1 MSSSLQKLEA
11 SARPSNASVRQAREI
26 SKLDREAGALRPSE
40 ALPRRLQA
48 CMQELL
54 SVNERYHELLQ
65 ASDEQRSEL
74 EAAREELARLRPAH
88 ALLETK
94 FAHEQVALR
103 NAEKSA
109 EDFRAAHE
117 LQAARITA
125 VEAERDDL
133 HKVVQ
138 AYAERLLQAE
148 SALGVTE
155 ERTAQAENWLTSHWQ
170 AGYEEGVAQQ
180 KKEMRQK
187 LLQVKT
193 KASQEQAQAFER
205 GQAVSNA
212 AASTKS
218 QREEAERRLLL
229 KRAEEA
235 RTQQKQLARQ
245 LESER
250 VAREAVEGK
259 ARTAQ
264 ARLAG
269 MRHEKASLANELKTA
284 RAAHTADLEH
294 FDQMENAL
302 GLACAEYSSLAAKHA
317 RAISPPRGPR
327 NMGANAFGSSPAD
340 EMRAAR
346 PRPAAVGDD
355 GVQLE

>member
-269 MRHEKASLANELKTA
+269 AS
-284 RAAHTADLEH
+284 
-294 FDQMENAL
+294 
-302 GLACAEYSSLAAKHA
+302 
-317 RAISPPRGPR
+317 P
-327 NMGANAFGSSPAD
+327 
-340 EMRAAR
+340 
-346 PRPAAVGDD
+346 
-355 GVQLE
+355 